1 MALVSCARVGDALTE
16 WLDSASELKKTALCE
31 ALDCGGIEGQAF
43 STLDT
48 DSLAFTGA
56 GTEDEPLTANVQV
69 STEEGNRVTVDATGV
84 HVAAELPEST
94 AADQGKHLVV
104 DETGT
109 PVWQEDE
116 PCYVPVEQTTG
127 VNRPLTLEDNGK
139 LLMGGPI
146 NIVIPAASSSWPIGY
161 RVDLRGPAQAI
172 PTLGVTIASN
182 ENMKKVVANGGATLI
197 KTGTNE
203 WWLAGALED

>member
-1 MALVSCARVGDALTE
+1 MALVSCARVGDALTK
-16 WLDSASELKKTALCE
+16 WLASASELKKTALCE
-31 ALDCGGIEGQAF
+31 ALDCGGIEGQTF
-43 STLDT
+43 STLDS

-56 GTEDEPLTANVQV
+56 GTEDDPLTANVQV

-94 AADQGKHLVV
+94 AADEGKRLVV
-104 DETGT
+104 DEDGE

-127 VNRPLTLEDNGK
+127 VTRPLTLEDNGK

-146 NIVIPAASSSWPIGY
+146 NIIIPVAATSWPIGY
-161 RVDLRGPAQAI
+161 RVDLRGPAQVSPSI
-172 PTLGVTIASN
+172 GIIVSSLS
-182 ENMKKVVANGGATLI
+182 LI
-197 KTGTNE
+197 HI
-203 WWLAGALED
+203 